1 VNVNTYVQRLFKS
14 LKDRDNIKR
23 GSSRVNF
30 SFSTFK
36 KGTENMEGMSNG
48 KQVSFIT
55 EVKAITKDETNIK
68 VTQKILIP
76 SAALQPFG
84 REHRIIA

>member
-1 VNVNTYVQRLFKS
+1 
-14 LKDRDNIKR
+14 
-23 GSSRVNF
+23 
-30 SFSTFK
+30 
-36 KGTENMEGMSNG
+36 MEGMSNG